1 MDLLWGVRFIFFRF
15 SKYFIFNTFLKQ
27 KDAYSITNF
36 TTIDNKINLV
46 NNSIKNNLNNYLF
59 YYIYLRLKLEIHG
72 VVS

>member
-1 MDLLWGVRFIFFRF
+1 MGRKIHIFSFF
-15 SKYFIFNTFLKQ
+15 FFKYFIFNTFLKQ